1 MENKFMVADILLPK
15 DNFEKWSVVACDQY
29 TSDSEYWKETE
40 KNADGSPSALN
51 LVLPE
56 IYLEEN
62 VDKRIESIN
71 QNMQKYLDN
80 NVFNEYKNSMIYLE
94 RETSGGVR
102 KGIVGLIDLKD
113 YDYVKGSTALIRAT
127 EETVLE
133 RIPPRVKIRK
143 DASLELPHVM
153 LLVDDPD
160 FKIIEPI
167 AKKKD
172 KLEKVYD
179 FTLMQNGGH
188 IEGYLLKDECEEIGR
203 KLIENL
209 PKTEN
214 PLMFAVGDGNH
225 SLATAKECSK
235 LSNSPLAQY
244 ALVEVVNIHDPSL
257 EFEPIYRVLFNLD
270 IEKFMKEFRE
280 NFKESTDE
288 NAQKFTVI
296 TAKQEEIIA
305 VSPTA
310 KLPVGTL
317 QPFLD
322 KYLKDNQ
329 ETKIDYIHG
338 EEEVY
343 RLSKMPNTL
352 GFIFKGMEKSDLFP
366 AIMSDGSLP
375 RKTFSMGH
383 AYDKRYYLET
393 RKIK

>member
-1 MENKFMVADILLPK
+1 MENKFMAADILLPK

-80 NVFNEYKNSMIYLE
+80 NVFKEYKNSMIYLE
-94 RETSGGVR
+94 RETSGRVR

>member
-1 MENKFMVADILLPK
+1 MENKFMAADILLPK

-338 EEEVY
+338 EEEVC